1 MSTSSSSANPTGLSQ
16 QRRFVLPQQGDT
28 LASIA
33 ARELPNL
40 TPEQAMA
47 ELQSW
52 NLHIFMMRQP
62 PGLLTGS
69 DVVFVE
75 PPLAQAG

>member
-1 MSTSSSSANPTGLSQ
+1 MSTPTPDELSL
-16 QRRFVLPQQGDT
+16 QRRFVLPEIGDT
-28 LASIA
+28 LVSIA
-33 ARELPNL
+33 ARELPEM
-40 TPEQAMA
+40 TPEQAMG

-75 PPLAQAG
+75 PPLASSN